1 MFDLLGSK
9 LTAIIGVVAAMLFA
23 AVISLGVLYKH
34 QIEETATAKSD
45 LSALQSKY
53 DEVQAAI
60 EADKKNHAE
69 LDKKVAESGQKF
81 NDTKR
86 SVERFTG
93 REAVLRAK
101 PTLTEKMINN
111 SFSAFTDE
119 ISCTTGD
126 STPCLKK
133 P

>member
-1 MFDLLGSK
+1 MFTLLKSK
-9 LTAIIGVVAAMLFA
+9 LTAIMGVVSATLF
-23 AVISLGVLYKH
+23 VIAIGLGTLYTNK
-34 QIEETATAKSD
+34 IEETANLTKD
-45 LSALQSKY
+45 LGALQSLY
-53 DEVQAAI
+53 DETLAQI
-60 EADKKNHAE
+60 EADRVNRLK

-86 SVERFTG
+86 TVEKFTG

-101 PTLTEKMINN
+101 PELTEQMINK

-126 STPCLKK
+126 STPCSKK